1 MIWIDIAW
9 VLAVIFVACMVM
21 YSFGHWRG
29 RREENRRW
37 RFASC
42 TEHREMLNQS
52 GRDFIVMER
61 GEFWEQWRN
70 PLIRVK
76 RGMKP

>member
-9 VLAVIFVACMVM
+9 VFAVIFVACLAM
-21 YSFGHWRG
+21 YALGYRCG

-42 TEHREMLNQS
+42 TEDRTMLNES

-61 GEFWEQWRN
+61 GEFWNDWRN
-70 PLIRVK
+70 PLIRAR
-76 RGMKP
+76 RGMKS

>member
-1 MIWIDIAW
+1 MTWQDMAFVGCYLI
-9 VLAVIFVACMVM
+9 VACMAAF
-21 YSFGHWRG
+21 SFGYHRG

-37 RFASC
+37 RFAAA
-42 TEHREMLNQS
+42 TETRTMLNEG

-61 GEFWEQWRN
+61 GEFWNDWRN
-70 PLIRVK
+70 PLIRAR